1 MPGTVDRT
9 GLDRVIAVINGK
21 GGVGKT
27 TIAANVAGLLAKSG
41 YRVLAVDMDPQGN
54 LGLDLGYSGG
64 ERDDDGQSLATALTF
79 RGGNVEVARGIR
91 ENLDVMVGGSELH
104 HAQAALAANNRK
116 RDDPREAL
124 ASLLAPIA
132 ADYDL
137 ILIDCPPGGD
147 ALQQA
152 AITAARWA
160 IVPAKVDAGS
170 ERGLREVA
178 DRLEAVLD
186 LNPDL
191 DLLGVALFAV
201 DTSATRVQHEARN
214 MIAESVGDPD
224 VLFRATIRHS
234 SAVAQAVR
242 TRGLLVHE
250 LEDEVRAAPPW
261 WKIRRGEATDGA
273 GGPRTATS
281 VADDFH
287 ALTMEI
293 VERLSAGEQEE
304 VSA

>member
-1 MPGTVDRT
+1 MTFDGDAELQT
-9 GLDRVIAVINGK
+9 G
-21 GGVGKT
+21 
-27 TIAANVAGLLAKSG
+27 
-41 YRVLAVDMDPQGN
+41 
-54 LGLDLGYSGG
+54 
-64 ERDDDGQSLATALTF
+64 
-79 RGGNVEVARGIR
+79 
-91 ENLDVMVGGSELH
+91 
-104 HAQAALAANNRK
+104 HAW
-116 RDDPREAL
+116 P
-124 ASLLAPIA
+124 A
-132 ADYDL
+132 ADHSGSSSARLDSPA
-137 ILIDCPPGGD
+137 PPC
-147 ALQQA
+147 APRHQRA
-152 AITAARWA
+152 AVEGCERIGSWSTRSGAGT